1 MSDPSFFQRFYVALE
16 AYLQQA
22 ETEVRNGNLSAAC
35 KIAHKMLGLC
45 QLFGT
50 AEQTALCEQAE
61 NSQSLPNLRI
71 ILGDLRKM
79 LTDNK
84 ADRQ

>member
-1 MSDPSFFQRFYVALE
+1 MIDNSFSQRFYVALE
-16 AYLQQA
+16 AYLQQVG
-22 ETEVRNGNLSAAC
+22 TEVRNGNLAAAR

-50 AEQTALCEQAE
+50 AEQIALCEQIE
-61 NSQSLPNLRI
+61 HSQSLSNLKI

-79 LTDNK
+79 ISDNK
-84 ADRQ
+84 ANRQ